1 VARDLRLDTLAIA
14 LSLALQNAAAVQ
26 MTFLNDAFQTVPP
39 APDDWLICVGRA
51 SVVLWADELRKVVG
65 RWLGR

>member
-1 VARDLRLDTLAIA
+1 
-14 LSLALQNAAAVQ
+14 